1 MECAVIRMLLLQD
14 DVSAAERL
22 LAALGRAGLDC
33 ACERVA
39 TEAAFRAAL
48 ARDPDLILADAE
60 TRKLGGLAALDLAHA
75 QRPQTPI
82 VILAKQV
89 REEDASRALLSGAHG
104 YAARTDVE
112 RIVMLVR
119 EIVQPAT
126 ARFAPRAEEANGGS
140 VQGAMDASRTAAYLL
155 QRRATLDRALRAED
169 RSAMSRIIRRRP
181 PIPLALVIIEHEP
194 VRTRFMQLL
203 RIASIDVEE
212 AADSQAALAS
222 LAARVHALMLTDQL
236 ELVRDARQLEA
247 GAATH
252 IIFIDRQGAIGSE
265 RALRAGA
272 NDYLPEEPRGAE
284 FWTRLTTAHR
294 IVSLAA
300 SLQLALRDNRILS
313 TIDDLTRCAGRRF
326 FDNEFPREVERSV
339 RLHRP
344 LGLIMC
350 DIDHFKQ
357 VNDRHGHQTGD
368 EVLREFAERLGQG
381 LRWGEDWV
389 ARVGGEEFAVVL
401 PDVAEHEARAI
412 AERLR
417 ERIDAARFHSTAGPL
432 HVTASFGVAV
442 MERAGLEAER
452 VDRALVESA
461 DAALYRSKREGRN
474 RVTAVTLRPGRERAA
489 ARPRKRRGAR
499 AARLAPGEPVHPPG
513 GGDA

>member
-1 MECAVIRMLLLQD
+1 MLLLQD
-14 DVSAAERL
+14 DVSAAERV
-22 LAALGRAGLDC
+22 LAALARAGLQC
-33 ACERVA
+33 ACERVS
-39 TEAAFRAAL
+39 TEPAFRAAL
-48 ARDPDLILADAE
+48 ARSPDLILAEAE
-60 TRKLGGLAALDLAHA
+60 ARRLDGLTALDLAQA
-75 QRPQTPI
+75 QCPQTPM
-82 VILAKQV
+82 VLLAKEF

-104 YAARTDVE
+104 YAARADLE
-112 RIVMLVR
+112 RIVALVR
-119 EIVQPAT
+119 EITQPPEE
-126 ARFAPRAEEANGGS
+126 RFARRVDAAGDVAEGS
-140 VQGAMDASRTAAYLL
+140 IEASRTAAYLL

-181 PIPLALVIIEHEP
+181 PIALALVMIENEP
-194 VRTRFMQLL
+194 VRTRFTQLL
-203 RIASIDVEE
+203 RIATIDVEE
-212 AADSQAALAS
+212 APAAPAALAS

-252 IIFIDRQGAIGSE
+252 IIFIDRGGAVGAE

-326 FDNEFPREVERSV
+326 FDSEFPREVERSL
-339 RLHRP
+339 RLQRP
-344 LGLIMC
+344 LGLVMC

-357 VNDRHGHQTGD
+357 VNDQHGHQIGD
-368 EVLREFAERLGQG
+368 EVLREFAGRLSQG

-401 PDVAEHEARAI
+401 PDVSEPEARAI

-417 ERIDAARFHSTAGPL
+417 ERIDAERFQTTTGTL
-432 HVTASFGVAV
+432 HITASFGVAV
-442 MERAGLEAER
+442 MERAALEAEHVNR
-452 VDRALVESA
+452 TLVESA
-461 DAALYRSKREGRN
+461 DAALYRSKRGGRN
-474 RVTAVTLRPGRERAA
+474 RVTAVTIRPQADA
-489 ARPRKRRGAR
+489 VAPRKRRSAR
-499 AARLAPGEPVHPPG
+499 GPRPPAGERLRPPTP
-513 GGDA
+513 GDA